1 VPVTPVTPEKR
12 RVLNAQAVEGENEA
26 FEERA
31 AIMEFDGGLPREEAE
46 RAAMEDC
53 HGNYVADVRHMVEQ
67 DEEEPTTLLEDRAGL
82 LPGEKPCMV
91 CQHSR
96 RPGTKIHCREE
107 ARPDLPLAYGVNHP
121 LRQLPDD
128 MGLTCKS
135 FHPNW
140 RNP

>member
-1 VPVTPVTPEKR
+1 MDRAVPAVPSVPSEKR
-12 RVLNAQAVEGENEA
+12 NEGKCDESEARAEA

-31 AIMEFDGGLPREEAE
+31 AIMEFDGGLSREEAE
-46 RAAMEDC
+46 QAALR
-53 HGNYVADVRHMVEQ
+53 DVGEAS
-67 DEEEPTTLLEDRAGL
+67 DEEEPATLLEDRAGL

-96 RPGTKIHCREE
+96 RPGTKAHCREE
-107 ARPDLPLAYGVNHP
+107 ARPDLPYAYGKNHP

-128 MGLTCKS
+128 MGESCKS

-140 RNP
+140 RKL